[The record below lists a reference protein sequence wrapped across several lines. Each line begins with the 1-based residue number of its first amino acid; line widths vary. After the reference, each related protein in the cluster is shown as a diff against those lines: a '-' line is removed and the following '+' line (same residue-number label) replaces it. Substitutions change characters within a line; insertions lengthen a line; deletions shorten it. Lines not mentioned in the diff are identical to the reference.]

1 MKLFYD
7 NLIAYMPTA
16 IAEEGKEPVPDK
28 RLSAAR
34 EAMILLAEF
43 QNTHNIYALYRSV
56 ACIAVYANVDIVDLI
71 LSLGDVEVE
80 ESKIDDALDIA
91 AKNLFKTAGFAGKEE
106 AFDYKYYAAILLSV
120 AHALLE
126 SQRKY
131 MEEMAAAQ
139 KQQAEEESADTE
151 KTAQ

>member
-1 MKLFYD
+1 MKLYYD
-7 NLIAYMPTA
+7 NLIAYMPAATF
-16 IAEEGKEPVPDK
+16 EEGKEPVPDRK
-28 RLSAAR
+28 LSAAR
-34 EAMILLAEF
+34 DAMIMLADF
-43 QNTHNIYALYRSV
+43 QNTHNIFSLYKSV
-56 ACIAVYANVDIVDLI
+56 ASIAVYADIDIVDLI
-71 LSLGDVEVE
+71 LSLGDIEIE
-80 ESKIDDALDIA
+80 ENNIDDALDIA
-91 AKNLFKTAGFAGKEE
+91 AKNLFKTVSSNEPKGQ
-106 AFDYKYYAAILLSV
+106 FDYKYYAAILLSV